1 MSQEEYFAVYAKGA
15 DTVLSPFAEALVE
28 IVSLLLFRILCH
40 RLALTHRAFAERI
53 VLFDVVVL
61 NRKVF
66 SLYDFPQHTV

>member
-15 DTVLSPFAEALVE
+15 YTVLSPFAEALVE

-40 RLALTHRAFAERI
+40 RLALTHRALPTRGPI
-53 VLFDVVVL
+53 RRRCIK
-61 NRKVF
+61 RKVF